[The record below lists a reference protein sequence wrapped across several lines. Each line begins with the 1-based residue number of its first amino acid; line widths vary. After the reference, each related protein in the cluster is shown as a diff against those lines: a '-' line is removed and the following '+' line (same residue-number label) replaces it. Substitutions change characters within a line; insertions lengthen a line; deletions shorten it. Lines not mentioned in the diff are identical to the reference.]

1 MLIGVCTI
9 EMYLE
14 GVASLKEKRSIIK
27 ALLARLHK
35 EFNVSAA
42 EVGHHDVWRSC
53 QLGVIVASTE
63 ASHASSVLGNLLKWI
78 AYNRPDLEIVKHAIE
93 IVPFGTAE

>member
-9 EMYLE
+9 EMYFE
-14 GVASLKEKRSIIK
+14 GIASLKEKRSIVK
-27 ALLARLHK
+27 TLLARLHK

-42 EVGHHDVWRSC
+42 EVGHQDVWRSC
-53 QLGVIVASTE
+53 EIGIVVATNE
-63 ASHASSVLGNLLKWI
+63 AAHASSLLSNILKWI